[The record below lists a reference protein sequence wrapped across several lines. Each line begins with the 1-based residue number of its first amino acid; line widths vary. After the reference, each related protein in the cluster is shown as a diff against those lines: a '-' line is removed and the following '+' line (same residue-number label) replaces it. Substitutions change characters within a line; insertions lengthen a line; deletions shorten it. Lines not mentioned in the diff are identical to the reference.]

1 MTALM
6 YASINGHVECV
17 RALIKAGASI
27 EAANKVCACTGVC
40 RCSSVCQGLKF
51 D

>member
-6 YASINGHVECV
+6 RASTFGHVECV

-27 EAANKVCACTGVC
+27 EAVDEVCACTGVC
-40 RCSSVCQGLKF
+40 
-51 D
+51 